1 MSDDVYISDIPSVT
15 NENDRSIKEDKI
27 VNAAK
32 LLDLTAG
39 NATGNIPIANGTM
52 CTNLNAEKL
61 GGNLASAFA
70 TSGHTHAAAT
80 TSSNGLMSNTD
91 KTKLDT
97 IATAAEVNQN
107 AYSNILV
114 GTTTIAAD
122 AKSDTL
128 TLTAGSGITLT
139 PDATNDAVTIAVTA
153 NGHTHTDATTSASGF
168 MSAASLTKLNG
179 IATAAEVNQNA
190 FSNVVANGVTVAAD
204 LESDTLTLIG
214 GSGIT
219 LTGDATNDAVT
230 IAVTPNGH
238 THTDATTSASGFM
251 SPASLTKLNGIA
263 SGAEVN
269 QNAFSNIVVGSTTIA
284 SDVESDTLTLTA
296 GTNIALTGD
305 STNDKVTI
313 AVTGTVAAATTAA
326 ACTGNAATATTATS
340 AYSVLGGNLTGALVV
355 PTANRDDG
363 IFGTYDSTK
372 TQHIWSMGT
381 AYKNA
386 ADGADFGNLYGLAYK
401 YGGLAGGHGVY
412 LVNDGTVLC
421 GLGTNLYTTGS
432 VYESGALLSTRYLGI
447 SATAANATTAG
458 GLAVNSTGV
467 NNVANQIA
475 RTNASG
481 YMMCGYINS
490 TTPDTSTTATSYW
503 VETGG
508 DGYLR
513 PKSLAAVKT
522 ELGIITAPSYA
533 IITDEKTSGT
543 GGGSATASTWNTRT
557 LNTLKVNDNSIVTLA
572 SNQITLQAGTY
583 IIEAVAPVWS
593 AGNNRC
599 RLQNITD
606 STTIA
611 YGTNCLTSA
620 GNYTSGATS
629 TLYTKFTISAAKVFE
644 LQHWIQ
650 LTNGGSSA
658 LGAYCGISGVVET
671 YSIVKIEKVS

>member
-1 MSDDVYISDIPSVT
+1 MAYSKMSDDVYISNIPSVT

-32 LLDLTAG
+32 LLDLIAG

-139 PDATNDAVTIAVTA
+139 PDATNDKVTIAVTA

-284 SDVESDTLTLTA
+284 SDVESDTLTLAA

-313 AVTGTVAAATTAA
+313 GVTGTVAAITAA
-326 ACTGNAATATTATS
+326 ACTGNAATATTLATARAINGVSFNGSAAIVVEPYIEQDAATNASKYLTFVDSSTAGYQRLNLDTALSYNPSTNLLATS
-340 AYSVLGGNLTGALVV
+340 ITG
-355 PTANRDDG
+355 
-363 IFGTYDSTK
+363 
-372 TQHIWSMGT
+372 
-381 AYKNA
+381 NA
-386 ADGADFGNLYGLAYK
+386 ATA
-401 YGGLAGGHGVY
+401 
-412 LVNDGTVLC
+412 
-421 GLGTNLYTTGS
+421 TT
-432 VYESGALLSTRYLGI
+432 
-447 SATAANATTAG
+447 ATSAANATTAG

-467 NNVANQIA
+467 NNVVNQIA

-490 TTPDTSTTATSYW
+490 TAPDTTTTATSYW

-513 PKSLAAVKT
+513 PKSLANIKS
-522 ELGIITAPSYA
+522 ELGVSSAFDGGHSLNTNGYQKFANGLILQWGKRIPGDATPAYGRHYQITFPIAFPNEFFS
-533 IITDEKTSGT
+533 
-543 GGGSATASTWNTRT
+543 GSATVGDSGRNRMSVMYNATTT
-557 LNTLKVNDNSIVTLA
+557 GMVIGANDEGEGG
-572 SNQITLQAGTY
+572 Q
-583 IIEAVAPVWS
+583 
-593 AGNNRC
+593 NN
-599 RLQNITD
+599 NIYWT
-606 STTIA
+606 A
-611 YGTNCLTSA
+611 MGY
-620 GNYTSGATS
+620 
-629 TLYTKFTISAAKVFE
+629 
-644 LQHWIQ
+644 
-650 LTNGGSSA
+650 
-658 LGAYCGISGVVET
+658 
-671 YSIVKIEKVS
+671 

>member
-1 MSDDVYISDIPSVT
+1 MAYSKMSDDVYISDIPSVT

-39 NATGNIPIANGTM
+39 NATGNIPIANGTL

-91 KTKLDT
+91 KTKIDT
-97 IATAAEVNQN
+97 IATSAEVNQN
-107 AYSNILV
+107 AFSNVLV

-122 AKSDTL
+122 AKTDTL
-128 TLTAGSGITLT
+128 TLAAGSGITLT

-214 GSGIT
+214 GTGIT
-219 LTGDATNDAVT
+219 LTGDAANDAVT

-269 QNAFSNIVVGSTTIA
+269 QNAFSNILIGTTTIVA
-284 SDVESDTLTLTA
+284 DSETDTLTLTA
-296 GTNIALTGD
+296 GTNIALTPD
-305 STNDKVTI
+305 ATNDKVTI
-313 AVTGTVAAATTAA
+313 GVTGTVAAATTAA
-326 ACTGNAATATTATS
+326 TCTGNSATATRASKLDSFTINPNRTDGNNYNLAARESGIYAIASVGANGPGAPYLNLIHCNNATDVAFQIAGGYTSDNMYFRGTSNLAGGSGYTPWRTVIHSGNIASQSVNYANS
-340 AYSVLGGNLTGALVV
+340 AG
-355 PTANRDDG
+355 R
-363 IFGTYDSTK
+363 
-372 TQHIWSMGT
+372 
-381 AYKNA
+381 AYPYR
-386 ADGADFGNLYGLAYK
+386 ADGAPMNFYWSGVNGQPTWLW
-401 YGGLAGGHGVY
+401 GGS
-412 LVNDGTVLC
+412 DGTNMYVY
-421 GLGTNLYTTGS
+421 NPSNFS
-432 VYESGALLSTRYLGI
+432 VNYAS
-447 SATAANATTAG
+447 SAGNCDT
-458 GLAVNSTGV
+458 VD
-467 NNVANQIA
+467 
-475 RTNASG
+475 G
-481 YMMCGYINS
+481 YHAEAFL
-490 TTPDTSTTATSYW
+490 ATS
-503 VETGG
+503 
-508 DGYLR
+508 
-513 PKSLAAVKT
+513 
-522 ELGIITAPSYA
+522 SYA

-557 LNTLKVNDNSIVTLA
+557 LNTLKVNDNNIVTLA
-572 SNQITLQAGTY
+572 GNQITLQAGTY
-583 IIEAVAPVWS
+583 IIEAVAPVFA

-611 YGTNCLTSA
+611 YGINCLTST
-620 GNYTSGATS
+620 GNYSSGATS

-658 LGAYCGISGVVET
+658 LGACCGISGVVET
-671 YSIVKIEKVS
+671 YSIVKIEKIS